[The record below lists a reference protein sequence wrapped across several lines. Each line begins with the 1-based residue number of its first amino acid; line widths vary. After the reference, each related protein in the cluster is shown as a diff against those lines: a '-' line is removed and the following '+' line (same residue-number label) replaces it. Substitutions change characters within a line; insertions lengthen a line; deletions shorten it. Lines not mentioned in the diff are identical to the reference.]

1 MIMAQSLLEFILAL
15 LRDGNAKA
23 AFAADPQKTLADAGL
38 GEVCHEDVADAMS
51 YIAEYHPVS
60 FVGDHGYHPGPTN
73 VPPPVT
79 ADRPLHNAP
88 LHNVPVHGYGPEP
101 HPSVVHQ
108 LEYITTNYSYI
119 NNHDTVIDKSV
130 NQHIWNQGL
139 LTQRFDDHS
148 VTAADHSVAAGR
160 LDGDV
165 ANGNNNVLGEGNSVG
180 NATHLDN
187 HSVRGAF
194 NGDNIADHAGVAG
207 NGNADNVTDPFRSN
221 VATSGSGV
229 ENSPRTAH
237 DTAIRDSFNDSHNR
251 ESHHV
256 ASVDSG
262 NDNSY
267 HNAIAHFNHESL
279 NHQSF
284 NHESFNNNFPH
295 DSYDRDSAITQTD
308 QHGLINA
315 NLSPAIPI
323 PVHHNVLNLLAAHE
337 PPLPG

>member
-1 MIMAQSLLEFILAL
+1 MTMAQSLLEFILAL
-15 LRDGNAKA
+15 LRDGDAKA

-38 GEVCHEDVADAMS
+38 GGVCHEDVADAMS

-60 FVGDHGYHPGPTN
+60 FVGDHGHSGPAN
-73 VPPPVT
+73 VPPPAPV
-79 ADRPLHNAP
+79 DRPLHNAP
-88 LHNVPVHGYGPEP
+88 PHGYGPEP

-130 NQHIWNQGL
+130 NQHIWNQGFL
-139 LTQRFDDHS
+139 SQGFEDHS
-148 VTAADHSVAAGR
+148 VTATDHSVAAGR
-160 LDGDV
+160 TIDGNV
-165 ANGNNNVLGEGNSVG
+165 ASGSNNVVGQGNSVG

-187 HSVRGAF
+187 HSVRGSF
-194 NGDNIADHAGVAG
+194 NGDNISDHAGVAG
-207 NGNADNVTDPFRSN
+207 NGNADNVTAPYRSN
-221 VATSGSGV
+221 AATSGSGL

-237 DTAIRDSFNDSHNR
+237 DTAITGSFDDSHNR

-256 ASVDSG
+256 ASFDSG

-267 HNAIAHFNHESL
+267 HSLNHESL
-279 NHQSF
+279 NHQTF
-284 NHESFNNNFPH
+284 NHESFNSNFNNP

-315 NLSPAIPI
+315 NLSPALPI
-323 PVHHNVLNLLAAHE
+323 PVHHNVLNLFSPHE

>member
-1 MIMAQSLLEFILAL
+1 MAMAQSLLEFILAL
-15 LRDGNAKA
+15 LRDGDTKA

-38 GEVCHEDVADAMS
+38 GEVCHEDVSDAMS
-51 YIAEYHPVS
+51 YIAEYHPVT
-60 FVGDHGYHPGPTN
+60 FVGDHGYHAGPTN
-73 VPPPVT
+73 VPPPI
-79 ADRPLHNAP
+79 APDRPLHS
-88 LHNVPVHGYGPEP
+88 VPPHGYGPEP

-130 NQHIWNQGL
+130 NQHIWNQGFL
-139 LTQRFDDHS
+139 SQGFDDHS

-165 ANGNNNVLGEGNSVG
+165 ANGSNNVLGEGNSVG
-180 NATHLDN
+180 NAIHLDN
-187 HSVRGAF
+187 HSVRGSF
-194 NGDNIADHAGVAG
+194 NGDNIADHAAVAG
-207 NGNADNVTDPFRSN
+207 NGNADNVTDPYRSN
-221 VATSGSGV
+221 AATSGSGL

-237 DTAIRDSFNDSHNR
+237 DTAIHDTAISGSFNDAHNR
-251 ESHHV
+251 ESQHV
-256 ASVDSG
+256 ASFDSG

-267 HNAIAHFNHESL
+267 HNAITHRESL
-279 NHQSF
+279 NHQTF
-284 NHESFNNNFPH
+284 NHESFNSNFNNP
-295 DSYDRDSAITQTD
+295 DSYDHDSAITQTD

-323 PVHHNVLNLLAAHE
+323 PVHHNVLNLLNAHE